1 MRSMCLSL
9 IILTSVLACGAA
21 SARDAAGN
29 LSSPRAATE
38 RWLEAQRRSRPSDT
52 AAAMTGAEASRVMA
66 MHLKALGGDGKP
78 SAASGGRPA
87 VPGNAP

>member
-1 MRSMCLSL
+1 MRPVCLPL
-9 IILTSVLACGAA
+9 IILISVLACGAA
-21 SARDAAGN
+21 SARNVKGD

-38 RWLEAQRRSRPSDT
+38 RWLEAQRRPQPGDA

-66 MHLKALGGDGKP
+66 AHLKALGGDSKP

-87 VPGNAP
+87 VSGSAP